1 MRVNGG
7 YAMRQSSQRRW
18 WELESVAL
26 AVTGVLL
33 VIAAVMLAIM
43 EKSDAAIGTLAVAG
57 AGSLIAAPLV
67 ARVEGTFRIGPFEM
81 SLRSAVISAVR
92 DASESNLKGVLPL
105 VEARDVKVAEAI
117 VPASFGGK
125 TMVDLPFVRKRLK
138 LSVLAVKNP
147 DNESWNA
154 GGLISEVVLE
164 AGGRMLIA
172 GPLEAV
178 DYFAMLT
185 RLDDDALWNRV
196 M

>member
-1 MRVNGG
+1 
-7 YAMRQSSQRRW
+7 
-18 WELESVAL
+18 
-26 AVTGVLL
+26 
-33 VIAAVMLAIM
+33 
-43 EKSDAAIGTLAVAG
+43 
-57 AGSLIAAPLV
+57 
-67 ARVEGTFRIGPFEM
+67 M

-125 TMVDLPFVRKRLK
+125 KMVDLPFVRKRLK

-164 AGGRMLIA
+164 PGGRMLIA